1 MDDFRKKVGERIVA
15 ARERKGW
22 SSAQLAK
29 QAGVKPS
36 TLLRWE
42 SGGSAQEGEG
52 LAAIADACEVS
63 ADYLLCRS
71 PHQDPYPPSW
81 WIVDMDFV
89 EGVRSGS
96 VRPTRDD
103 YAGHPI
109 PARPAL
115 MDSTQYQA
123 LMRKLRGGSK

>member
-22 SSAQLAK
+22 NSAQLAK

-52 LAAIADACEVS
+52 LAAIADACEVT
-63 ADYLLCRS
+63 
-71 PHQDPYPPSW
+71 QDRHGEKEFAHAGVSGA
-81 WIVDMDFV
+81 
-89 EGVRSGS
+89 EGRGLSDRQQS
-96 VRPTRDD
+96 
-103 YAGHPI
+103 I
-109 PARPAL
+109 PCGRCGWGKPRIRA
-115 MDSTQYQA
+115 
-123 LMRKLRGGSK
+123 